1 MPGRQCPP
9 AMSGVCWTSVSGSCR
24 WVQVRPWEG
33 PLGLTRTLPEGAG
46 SVPHGPAETSWHG
59 GQQLGDGGPH
69 GGPDPLGL
77 EELSLGRGFLRREG

>member
-9 AMSGVCWTSVSGSCR
+9 AMSGVCWTSVSGSCH

-33 PLGLTRTLPEGAG
+33 PLGLTRTLPEGTG

-59 GQQLGDGGPH
+59 GQQLGMGAPTEVLTHWGWRSFPWGGA
-69 GGPDPLGL
+69 
-77 EELSLGRGFLRREG
+77 F